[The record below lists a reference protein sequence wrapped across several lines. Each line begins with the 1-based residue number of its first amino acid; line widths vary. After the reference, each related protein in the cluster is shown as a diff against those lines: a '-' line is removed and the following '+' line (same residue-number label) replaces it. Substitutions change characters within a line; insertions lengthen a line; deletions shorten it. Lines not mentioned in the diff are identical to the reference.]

1 MKDSKISQ
9 LEEKIESLQSA
20 LQELTVLNDLAVTAS
35 NSTDVNRVLDT
46 IVEKSVKALNAE
58 QGSILLVT
66 EQEDAPLKTLIRHQD
81 QTSRIFSYKVGTT
94 ITGWVLHHKKS
105 LKIDD
110 LASDSRFKAT
120 AQEIKDIKSLL
131 CIPIFFGG
139 KLLGVL
145 TVTNKKTSGAF
156 SDSDLRLLTIIA
168 AQSGQLIRNSQ
179 LQQEALEKKER
190 ELEQERLLTQR
201 LRELDKMKDEFLANT
216 SHELRTPL
224 NGIIGLSES
233 LIEGAAGKL
242 SKKANVNL
250 ALIISSGKRLASLV
264 DDILD
269 FSRLKSQNLELQKK
283 PLDIR
288 LLTDL
293 VLQFSEPLLAG
304 KQIVL
309 KNNIPKNISAVDG
322 DANRLQQILHNLIGN
337 AIKFTE
343 SGEVTV
349 GASHRDALHDDD
361 ASPGGSEMIQISVS
375 DTGIGIPKDKFEMIF
390 QSFEQVDAST
400 ARSYGGSGLGLS
412 ITKQLVEL
420 HRGKIWVD
428 SVIGNGSTFTFT
440 LPVSKEKPEPLD
452 AVLHLAKVRE
462 TKAVDF
468 PAIEAGAY
476 RGNGD
481 INILVVD
488 DEPVNLQVLAN
499 HLGSLNYHVEQAIN
513 GEQALKAIG
522 SGKKFDLVLLD
533 IMMPKMSGYEV
544 CQKIRETYLPSEL
557 PVIMV
562 TAKNQV
568 DDLVEGFSSGAN
580 DYLAKPFSKTEL
592 LARIKTHLNLHHI
605 NTAYGRFVP
614 HEFLRSLGRES
625 ILDVKLGDQVHGE
638 MTILFS
644 DIRGYSALSESMAPE
659 ENFNFLN
666 AYLRRVGPVITR
678 HNGFVSQYYGDG
690 IMALYLGQ
698 PSDAV
703 SAAIDMHKEVAA
715 YNLNRQKKDRL
726 PISIGVG
733 LHTGPLMIGIIGDE
747 QRLNAGVVSD
757 AVNTASRMEG
767 LTKFYGAPIIISED
781 TLTRLDDPEK
791 FNQRFLGKV
800 QVKGK
805 QNPVAVFE
813 ITDGDPEKIFELK
826 KQTKTD
832 FEEGLSSYFAKE
844 FTEAAVCF
852 KKVLKI
858 HPEDKT
864 AQLYL
869 ERSARY
875 MVQGV
880 PDDWEGVEEM
890 AAK

>member
-9 LEEKIESLQSA
+9 LEERIESLQSA

-81 QTSRIFSYKVGTT
+81 QTSRIFTYKVGTT
-94 ITGWVLHHKKS
+94 ITGWVLRHKKS

-110 LASDSRFKAT
+110 LASDARFKAT
-120 AQEIKDIKSLL
+120 EQEARDIKSVL

-139 KLLGVL
+139 NLLGVL
-145 TVTNKKTSGAF
+145 TVTNKKTSDSF

-179 LQQEALEKKER
+179 LQQEALEKKEK
-190 ELEQERLLTQR
+190 ELEQERLVTQR

-242 SKKANVNL
+242 GEKAIANL

-269 FSRLKSQNLELQKK
+269 FARLKSQNLELQKK

-309 KNNIPKNISAVDG
+309 KNKIPKTISAVEG

-337 AIKFTE
+337 AIKFT
-343 SGEVTV
+343 
-349 GASHRDALHDDD
+349 DAGDVVVSARLQ
-361 ASPGGSEMIQISVS
+361 ETMVEISVS
-375 DTGIGIPKDKFEMIF
+375 DTGIGIPKDKFETIF

-400 ARSYGGSGLGLS
+400 ARSYGGTGLGLS
-412 ITKQLVEL
+412 ITRQLVEL
-420 HRGKIWVD
+420 HGGKIWVE
-428 SVIGNGSTFTFT
+428 SEQGKGSTFTFT

-452 AVLHLAKVRE
+452 ADLHLAKVRE
-462 TKAVDF
+462 TKTADF
-468 PAIEAGAY
+468 PAIEVGAY

-481 INILVVD
+481 ANILVVD

-499 HLGSLNYHVEQAIN
+499 HLGSLNYHVEQAVN

-644 DIRGYSALSESMAPE
+644 DIRGYSTLSESMSPV

-666 AYLRRVGPVITR
+666 AYLRRVGPVIAR
-678 HNGFVSQYYGDG
+678 HHGFVSQYYGDG
-690 IMALYLGQ
+690 IMALYVGR

-703 SAAIDMHKEVAA
+703 NAAIDIHKGVAA
-715 YNLNRQKKDRL
+715 YNLQRQKKNRL

-767 LTKFYGAPIIISED
+767 LTKFYGAPIIISEN
-781 TLTRLDDPEK
+781 TLAGIGDAEK

-805 QNPVAVFE
+805 QKPVAVFE
-813 ITDGDPEKIFELK
+813 ITDGDPPEIFELK

-832 FEEGLSSYFAKE
+832 FEEGLNSYFAKE

-869 ERSARY
+869 ERSARF

-880 PDDWEGVEEM
+880 PDGWEGIEEM